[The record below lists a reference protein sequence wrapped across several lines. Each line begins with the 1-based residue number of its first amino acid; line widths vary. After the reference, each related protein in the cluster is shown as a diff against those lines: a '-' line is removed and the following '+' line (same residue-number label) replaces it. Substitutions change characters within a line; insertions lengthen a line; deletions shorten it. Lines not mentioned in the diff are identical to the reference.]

1 MDNVSV
7 DWFSKFLMGYM
18 ILESGITRNIVV
30 VEQIFHSV
38 SQMRTKEM

>member
-7 DWFSKFLMGYM
+7 DLFSKYVMENM

-30 VEQIFHSV
+30 VKEYISLN
-38 SQMRTKEM
+38 SQMRTK